1 LPCDESAKACV
12 RPGEPHAGA
21 LKRTRL
27 AGAAAVTPVL
37 AARHAARPLH
47 EQAIRV
53 AARRGGRADRSPVA
67 DVSVAV
73 VMARLMR
80 RSAGRAASDQ
90 RH

>member
-1 LPCDESAKACV
+1 
-12 RPGEPHAGA
+12 
-21 LKRTRL
+21 
-27 AGAAAVTPVL
+27 
-37 AARHAARPLH
+37 
-47 EQAIRV
+47 V